1 MLREF
6 EKQPKFLTKG
16 KVQSSLL
23 NNPQVGL
30 EGGHRALREAASDN
44 VWPGAHEDSFLPTYR
59 QVGKSWGA
67 IEADLHW
74 CLLIVAGVKGP
85 WPGRRDGATGLP

>member
-1 MLREF
+1 M
-6 EKQPKFLTKG
+6 
-16 KVQSSLL
+16 
-23 NNPQVGL
+23 
-30 EGGHRALREAASDN
+30 EAAGSDA
-44 VWPGAHEDSFLPTYR
+44 VWPGALEDPLPPTHR
-59 QVGKSWGA
+59 QVGQSWGA

>member
-1 MLREF
+1 M
-6 EKQPKFLTKG
+6 
-16 KVQSSLL
+16 
-23 NNPQVGL
+23 
-30 EGGHRALREAASDN
+30 EAAGSDDM
-44 VWPGAHEDSFLPTYR
+44 WPEAREDPLPPTYR
-59 QVGKSWGA
+59 QVGQSWGA